1 MRFSLRLLNLSK
13 LSFALIVT
21 ALSFL
26 GSPQQV
32 RAQEDLAVSDV
43 NVIYNFG
50 EQITF
55 QARVQ
60 TSAPIA
66 QASVLFRASKEQVTH
81 VEPLTINSDGT
92 ASFRYDA
99 AHNVLA
105 PFSIVMFW
113 FQAALT
119 DGSNHTS
126 PVYYFR
132 YDDNRFPWQ
141 QVSEDKITVHWYD
154 GDQAFGQSA
163 LDAARAGLNAVS
175 QVLPIQLNDP
185 VDVYVYA
192 NADDLQGALYL
203 GGEQWVGGHADPAL
217 GVVMTAVTPGDT
229 QNIELETDIPHELA
243 HVMLYRSLGD
253 SYNRLPAWL
262 SEGIASMVELDPK
275 PDYANALSLAS
286 KSGTLLPF
294 TDLCA
299 SFPTDSGRAFLAYAQ
314 SQSFVRYLRDTF
326 GNTGLTALTKA
337 YADGLDCELG
347 ATRAV
352 GVPLSQLDAR
362 WRESVLGQN
371 VAGVALRNLAPYVLM
386 TGFVF
391 LIPLWGVI
399 TMLRNRRRLEQSA
412 R

>member
-1 MRFSLRLLNLSK
+1 MKFPIRFPNPLK
-13 LSFALIVT
+13 LSCALVVMA
-21 ALSFL
+21 ALFW
-26 GSPQQV
+26 GSPRQV
-32 RAQEDLAVSDV
+32 RAQEDLTVSDV
-43 NVIYNFG
+43 NVVYNFG

-55 QARVQ
+55 QARLQ
-60 TSAPIA
+60 TSVPVT
-66 QASVLFRASKEQVTH
+66 QASLVFRESKEQVTR
-81 VEPLTINSDGT
+81 VEPLTLNPDGT

-99 AHNVLA
+99 AQNVIT
-105 PFSIVMFW
+105 PFSIIVFW
-113 FQAALT
+113 FQAALA
-119 DGSNHTS
+119 DGSSHTS

-141 QVSEDKITVHWYD
+141 QISEDNIAVHWYD
-154 GDQAFGQSA
+154 GDQAFGQAA
-163 LDAARAGLNAVS
+163 LDAARTGLNAVS
-175 QVLPIQLNDP
+175 QVLPIQLNDSL
-185 VDVYVYA
+185 DVYVYA

-217 GVVMTAVTPGDT
+217 GVVMVAVAPGDT
-229 QNIELETDIPHELA
+229 QNIELETKIPHELA

-262 SEGIASMVELDPK
+262 NEGIASMVELYPK
-275 PDYANALSLAS
+275 PDYANALTLAS
-286 KSGTLLPF
+286 KNGTLLPF
-294 TDLCA
+294 VDLCA

-326 GNTGLTALTKA
+326 GNTGLLALTKA

-352 GVPLSQLDAR
+352 GVPLSQLDTR

-371 VAGVALRNLAPYVLM
+371 VAGVALRNLAPYLLM
-386 TGFVF
+386 TGFVL
-391 LIPLWGVI
+391 LIPLWGAV
-399 TMLRNRRRLEQSA
+399 TMLRNRRHLEQPA